1 MHKILIDVLESCLV
15 FVDYCDVFSSCL
27 HSFWRHPFTAE
38 DTLMSKWCN
47 AMLHLSRSD
56 DDKLIYILDSL
67 RVSTFKFSLT
77 CNFFNSD
84 LLVYECNAW
93 LTNKFAL
100 SQEFALS
107 IYISFPQYWLKLIVL
122 WFPKSLKNFSA
133 FMKRALLYVYV
144 ANIFIFHV
152 SYFLLGK
159 VYCNHQR
166 QLQIS
171 SHMHMHDVHAFSA
184 HTTDEY
190 FYIIVIF
197 PAKHV
202 GICWFMT
209 H

>member
-1 MHKILIDVLESCLV
+1 
-15 FVDYCDVFSSCL
+15 
-27 HSFWRHPFTAE
+27 
-38 DTLMSKWCN
+38 
-47 AMLHLSRSD
+47 
-56 DDKLIYILDSL
+56 
-67 RVSTFKFSLT
+67 
-77 CNFFNSD
+77 
-84 LLVYECNAW
+84 
-93 LTNKFAL
+93 
-100 SQEFALS
+100 
-107 IYISFPQYWLKLIVL
+107 
-122 WFPKSLKNFSA
+122 
-133 FMKRALLYVYV
+133 MKRALLYVYV

-171 SHMHMHDVHAFSA
+171 SYMHKHDVHAFSA

-202 GICWFMT
+202 GCN